1 MSLIGP
7 HHRNTPRISAT
18 KLGEYT
24 VASPLRRRKIVRDQR
39 EPSDFVVARYERA
52 RTALTDY
59 FLGGAANVEP
69 VIDAAVELGT
79 LRGTSDWQTQDFNVS
94 GEALERFLD
103 ISDEFELDGLESSP
117 GSNGAPKLVLAEVDV
132 SVRPDIILRGT
143 LRNKRV
149 VGALKLYFGKTN
161 PLGDEAG
168 ANVATLLQRYCDQHL
183 VQPGEVTS
191 PKHCAVLDVFAKR
204 WFRSTRATQ
213 LRLRSLEAACEEI
226 RLWWNAA

>member
-1 MSLIGP
+1 VPVIEP
-7 HHRNTPRISAT
+7 HHRNSPRISAT

-24 VASPLRRRKIVRDQR
+24 DASPLRRRTIVRNQR
-39 EPSDFVVARYERA
+39 EPSDFIVARYEKA

-59 FLGGAANVEP
+59 FIGGANDVTP
-69 VIDAAVELGT
+69 VAESALELST
-79 LRGTSDWQTQDFNVS
+79 LRGATDWQTQDFNVS

-103 ISDEFELDGLESSP
+103 ISDDFELDGLECSP
-117 GSNGAPKLVLAEVDV
+117 GSNSAPKLVIADVDV
-132 SVRPDIILRGT
+132 SVRPDVILRGT
-143 LRNKRV
+143 LRNKRI
-149 VGALKLYFGKTN
+149 VGALKFYFGKTT

-168 ANVATLLQRYCDQHL
+168 LNVATLLQRYCDEHL
-183 VQPGEVTS
+183 IQSGEVTS

-213 LRLRSLEAACEEI
+213 MRFRGLEAACEEI